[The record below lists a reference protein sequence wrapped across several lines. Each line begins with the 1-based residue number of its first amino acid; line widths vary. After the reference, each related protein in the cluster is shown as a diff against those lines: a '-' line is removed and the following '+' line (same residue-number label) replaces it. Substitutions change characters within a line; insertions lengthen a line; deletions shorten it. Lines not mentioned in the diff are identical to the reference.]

1 MLLKIIVQFKSLLAR
16 NIFIWN
22 IFYNLIQI
30 IRHFLGFVGYSLNLI
45 LRRPYIGGYFFTK
58 QEFLRGRHFIIKKSL
73 DFLMKQ
79 HMNEANTI
87 NILEIGSYAGE
98 STLMFC
104 RYLKKKKIKNFNI
117 YCVDVWDSFDQKQLL
132 RKSFIEIVSN
142 HGLKSGKIYNIFK
155 RNISLAGFK
164 DNVKILRGSSLE
176 LVPNFRNI
184 SFDYIYIDGAHNY
197 TNVFNDIKSSLRL
210 LKHSAIIAGDDYELT
225 YEECDKQEIKNYII
239 EDSID
244 YCLDKKTKKI
254 FHPGV
259 TKAVY
264 DVFGS
269 IRSHNGCWFQQ
280 KVQNGYIGID
290 L

>member
-30 IRHFLGFVGYSLNLI
+30 IRHFLGFIGYSLNLI

-104 RYLKKKKIKNFNI
+104 RYLKKKK
-117 YCVDVWDSFDQKQLL
+117 L
-132 RKSFIEIVSN
+132 
-142 HGLKSGKIYNIFK
+142 
-155 RNISLAGFK
+155 
-164 DNVKILRGSSLE
+164 KIL
-176 LVPNFRNI
+176 
-184 SFDYIYIDGAHNY
+184 
-197 TNVFNDIKSSLRL
+197 
-210 LKHSAIIAGDDYELT
+210 
-225 YEECDKQEIKNYII
+225 
-239 EDSID
+239 
-244 YCLDKKTKKI
+244 I
-254 FHPGV
+254 FIV
-259 TKAVY
+259 
-264 DVFGS
+264 
-269 IRSHNGCWFQQ
+269 
-280 KVQNGYIGID
+280 
-290 L
+290 